1 MLNLLPLAMN
11 QRCQKSKAVDSRH
24 RVVEIPASEQILVR
38 TEMTY
43 LKDILH
49 PSDAYATDQV
59 LLAITFLMGL
69 TPIRISP
76 IQKNGQRSVYISRVG
91 CLISVCQMCFF
102 MYCFLYSL
110 VEDESIV
117 GYFFKTDVSKAGD
130 LMQKFIAMCGMM
142 MMFIES
148 LRKSHD
154 LINLYH
160 AIARSDRTFLNVG
173 VEFSYRYIIKFRIV
187 KLTFV
192 SAVILAYVG
201 SSFYMLFHNDIW
213 PKYQAMVAFFSPLIL
228 LLVMVV
234 LNISFIMRFTQYF
247 DSLNGVSA
255 CACVYCSWP
264 PSIHES
270 HVIVW

>member
-1 MLNLLPLAMN
+1 
-11 QRCQKSKAVDSRH
+11 
-24 RVVEIPASEQILVR
+24 
-38 TEMTY
+38 MTY
-43 LKDILH
+43 LKDIIH

-69 TPIRISP
+69 TPIRISQ
-76 IQKNGQRSVYISRVG
+76 IQKDGKRSVYISRIG
-91 CLISVCQMCFF
+91 CLISLCQMCFF

-117 GYFFKTDVSKAGD
+117 GYFFKNDVSKAGD
-130 LMQKFIAMCGMM
+130 LLQKFIAMCGMI

-160 AIARSDRTFLNVG
+160 AIAKSDRSFMNVG
-173 VEFSYRYIIKFRIV
+173 VEFSYPDILRFRIL
-187 KLTFV
+187 KLIFV
-192 SAVILAYVG
+192 SGVIMAYIG

-228 LLVMVV
+228 LLIMVV

-247 DSLNGVSA
+247 DSLNGVSRTLLYSSIF
-255 CACVYCSWP
+255 YCDYLLW
-264 PSIHES
+264 
-270 HVIVW
+270 VF